1 MDMAVLMSELE
12 DELRTIANEHGGKV
26 EVIRAEPAEVVFLNP
41 PPVKDASDTII
52 EGEYSSVDLGL
63 EEQFPDD
70 VIFSD
75 GTSLDDE

>member
-1 MDMAVLMSELE
+1 MDMAILMSELE
-12 DELRTIANEHGGKV
+12 DDLRQIANEHGGTV
-26 EVIRAEPAEVVFLNP
+26 DVIRAEPAEVVLFTP
-41 PPVKDASDTII
+41 PPVREISDTII